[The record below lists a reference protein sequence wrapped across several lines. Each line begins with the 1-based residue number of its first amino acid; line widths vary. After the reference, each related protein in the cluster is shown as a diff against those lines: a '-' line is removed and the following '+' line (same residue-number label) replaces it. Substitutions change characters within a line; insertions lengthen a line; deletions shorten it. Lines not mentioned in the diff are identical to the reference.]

1 MEEIFSL
8 LGFIVL
14 VAILMIIDL
23 RVGKTQ
29 HHVMTL
35 KSAAWWSIFW
45 IAAGII
51 FGFSLLIW
59 GHHIHSIHSLED
71 LSLIIQK
78 HRHMI
83 NISGLSFDDALK
95 LYRQNLTLEYFTGY
109 FLEKSLSLDNIFV
122 WILVFMSFKVPEKY
136 YKDILFWGIVGA
148 VVFRFIFI
156 FGLSSIISSFEWVL
170 YIFAGILLYTGISM
184 FFRKKDNEEKEKEK
198 YKNHFLVK
206 WFSKYRHF
214 YPDYDRGFIFRKGG
228 IVFVTGSLLVLCI
241 IEFTDIIFAVDS
253 IPAIFAITADPFI
266 IYFSN
271 IFAILGLRALFFL
284 IYHGLRSLYYL
295 NYGLGALLTLM
306 AVKIIAKDWLHE
318 IGFTNLDSL
327 LLVLS
332 IIAVTIIA
340 SLLKKK
346 NSKIKVN
353 VEKQ

>member
-1 MEEIFSL
+1 MEEILSM

-14 VAILMIIDL
+14 VAILMFIDL
-23 RVGKTQ
+23 KVGKTQ

-35 KSAAWWSIFW
+35 KSAALWTVFW
-45 IAAGII
+45 IGAGVL

-59 GHHIHSIHSLED
+59 GHHIHSIHSMED

-78 HRHMI
+78 HHHMI
-83 NISGLSFDDALK
+83 NISGLSFDEALK
-95 LYRQNLTLEYFTGY
+95 LYRQNLTIEYFTGY
-109 FLEKSLSLDNIFV
+109 FIEKSLSLDNIFV
-122 WILVFMSFKVPEKY
+122 WLLIFMSFNVPEKS

-156 FGLSSIISSFEWVL
+156 FGLSSLLSAFEWVL
-170 YIFAGILLYTGISM
+170 FIFAAILLYTGIRM

-206 WFSKYRHF
+206 WFSKFRHF
-214 YPDYDRGFIFRKGG
+214 YPEYDRGFFFKKGG
-228 IVFVTGSLLVLCI
+228 FTFVTGSFLVLCI
-241 IEFTDIIFAVDS
+241 IELTDVIFAIDS

-306 AVKIIAKDWLHE
+306 GVKILAADWLHE
-318 IGFTNLDSL
+318 IGFTNVHSL
-327 LLVLS
+327 ILVLS
-332 IIAVTIIA
+332 IITITIVA
-340 SLLKKK
+340 SLLKK
-346 NSKIKVN
+346 NHSKVKVN
-353 VEKQ
+353 VEK